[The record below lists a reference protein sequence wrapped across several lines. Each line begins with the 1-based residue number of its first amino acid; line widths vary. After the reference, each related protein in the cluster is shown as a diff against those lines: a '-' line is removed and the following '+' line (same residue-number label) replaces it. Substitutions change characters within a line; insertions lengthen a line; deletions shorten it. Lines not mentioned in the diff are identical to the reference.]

1 MQDDS
6 LIHYGNILEFLSC
19 CLFLHGIGGSFC
31 MSIFIMEYCVNS
43 PLGCKNSHELHR

>member
-19 CLFLHGIGGSFC
+19 CLFLQGIGGSFC
-31 MSIFIMEYCVNS
+31 MSIFHHGILCEFPS
-43 PLGCKNSHELHR
+43 RLQEFT